1 MILIDLKDAF
11 DIIDHQILLKKMKYL
26 GFSKNALYGLISIS
40 VNKNLRQISILVTPT
55 KQNLW
60 LLFYVN
66 DLPQDVVTES
76 LLCANDPCIVLHL
89 KNVTENENNY

>member
-40 VNKNLRQISILVTPT
+40 MNKNLR
-55 KQNLW
+55 
-60 LLFYVN
+60 
-66 DLPQDVVTES
+66 
-76 LLCANDPCIVLHL
+76 
-89 KNVTENENNY
+89 